1 MKIAFQTLGCKL
13 NYAETSTYERGF
25 VAAGWEVVPWQDRAD
40 VYLINTCAVTE
51 HAEKKARNLIRKM
64 HRTAPEAAIVVTGCY
79 AELRREQIEAL
90 EGVVRVFGAAEKRQ
104 VVSETIDSVAEDP
117 ERKCSLDGV
126 SCHTDN
132 RETPARSAA
141 EMLAGTCSAFAGVFG
156 HAGDGGVFQRGA
168 DALVPEGA
176 GWL

>member
-64 HRTAPEAAIVVTGCY
+64 HRTAPEAAIVVAGCY

-90 EGVVRVFGAAEKRQ
+90 EGVVRVFGAAEKGK
-104 VVSETIDSVAEDP
+104 VVSDTIACVGVAPSDAGQAAGSQKRVLAARSRP
-117 ERKCSLDGV
+117 APLRKCSPD
-126 SCHTDN
+126 
-132 RETPARSAA
+132 P
-141 EMLAGTCSAFAGVFG
+141 
-156 HAGDGGVFQRGA
+156 
-168 DALVPEGA
+168 VPEELSRPCLPGRA
-176 GWL
+176 TGSM